1 MPESS
6 EKSPAKADLVLTREQ
21 LAEITATLKFVK
33 GKLYAGEVELAQ
45 TVLTHLLWDLALL

>member
-1 MPESS
+1 MS
-6 EKSPAKADLVLTREQ
+6 KTTREK
-21 LAEITATLKFVK
+21 LISELKFVR

>member
-6 EKSPAKADLVLTREQ
+6 EKSPAKTDLVLTREQ
-21 LAEITATLKFVK
+21 LAEITATLEFCK

-45 TVLTHLLWDLALL
+45 TVLTHLLWDLTLL